1 MNWAG
6 WILFILVALAVASM
20 VSQELGAGRRDRAWR
35 EAAVGA
41 VFLLLL
47 WIAAQG
53 PQP

>member
-6 WILFILVALAVASM
+6 WILFILVLLAVASM
-20 VSQELGAGRRDRAWR
+20 VAQELGAGRPERAKR
-35 EAAVGA
+35 EAIVGA

-53 PQP
+53 